1 MRRGRVKGS
10 GVGDAVESGRS
21 TVTTVSFTL
30 GHGVAIGAVSF
41 TVAAADAST
50 GGAARSRVR
59 SCSRSSSCRL
69 RSFSSAWHSSSLRIA
84 SLTEPTQ
91 SGHGSGSGDGW
102 AASSVGCASAQLGDM
117 ARRRLSSSV
126 TLATLASAAWSC
138 AAVGAAAGAAA
149 SLAAAAGTLCATAE
163 LSGTG
168 SGKAVPVAAEEGS
181 ASACPMASSGAA
193 PSASCWARSRSCA
206 ERRSW
211 LRASSESM
219 TDCIVS
225 EAAGPGAGSSIGPSA
240 GSRAARLAATAM
252 VRAMMVARS
261 MEERNAPSA
270 MPSFGNKSSGRK
282 TADTP
287 SCLDQRKEKREFL
300 TRTAARET
308 HSTAVELNMCHY
320 VA

>member
-1 MRRGRVKGS
+1 MRQGRVKGS

-149 SLAAAAGTLCATAE
+149 SLAAAAGATAE

-193 PSASCWARSRSCA
+193 SSASCWARSRLCA

-252 VRAMMVARS
+252 FRAMMVARS
-261 MEERNAPSA
+261 IDIRDALLWQQ
-270 MPSFGNKSSGRK
+270 K
-282 TADTP
+282 
-287 SCLDQRKEKREFL
+287 
-300 TRTAARET
+300 
-308 HSTAVELNMCHY
+308 
-320 VA
+320 

>member
-117 ARRRLSSSV
+117 ARRRLRSSV

-149 SLAAAAGTLCATAE
+149 SLAAAAGATAE

-193 PSASCWARSRSCA
+193 MSASCWARSRLCA

-261 MEERNAPSA
+261 MEERNAPSG
-270 MPSFGNKSSGRK
+270 MPSFGNKSGGGAK
-282 TADTP
+282 PADTTAWT
-287 SCLDQRKEKREFL
+287 KEKRPKK
-300 TRTAARET
+300 RET
-308 HSTAVELNMCHY
+308 RFF
-320 VA
+320 

>member
-149 SLAAAAGTLCATAE
+149 SPAAAAGATAE

-193 PSASCWARSRSCA
+193 MSASCWARSRLCA

-282 TADTP
+282 TSGHHSAWT
-287 SCLDQRKEKREFL
+287 KEKRPKK
-300 TRTAARET
+300 RET
-308 HSTAVELNMCHY
+308 RFF
-320 VA
+320 

>member
-1 MRRGRVKGS
+1 M
-10 GVGDAVESGRS
+10 
-21 TVTTVSFTL
+21 TTVSFTL

-41 TVAAADAST
+41 MVAAADAST
-50 GGAARSRVR
+50 GGEARSRVR

-117 ARRRLSSSV
+117 ARRRLSSAV

-149 SLAAAAGTLCATAE
+149 SLAAAAGATAE

-181 ASACPMASSGAA
+181 ASACPMASS
-193 PSASCWARSRSCA
+193 ASCWARSCSCA
-206 ERRSW
+206 ARRSW

-225 EAAGPGAGSSIGPSA
+225 EAAGPGAGSSTGPSA
-240 GSRAARLAATAM
+240 GSRAAMLAATAM

-261 MEERNAPSA
+261 IEKPRYGLSLATKVCRRE
-270 MPSFGNKSSGRK
+270 
-282 TADTP
+282 TADKLCKRRWAWT
-287 SCLDQRKEKREFL
+287 KEKRDGFFL

-308 HSTAVELNMCHY
+308 HGTAVELNMCHY